1 MQLRNNSANLSHA
14 CKQGFFCTINSV
26 EEFRLIEAVA
36 TYPDFEPLPNTRE
49 YLIVFGVHNSTST
62 PAQAALL
69 GNWANDAVQHTLSFV
84 SHVTRLTVIAMVM
97 LML

>member
-1 MQLRNNSANLSHA
+1 M
-14 CKQGFFCTINSV
+14 
-26 EEFRLIEAVA
+26 EEFRLIEAVI

-49 YLIVFGVHNSTST
+49 YLLVFGVHNSTST

-69 GNWANDAVQHTLSFV
+69 GNWANDAVQQTLSFV
-84 SHVTRLTVIAMVM
+84 SHVARLTVVAVVM